1 MDVYV
6 ESNFV
11 LELALLQEQQQS
23 CEKIV
28 ELCESGKI
36 QLVLPAYSL
45 VEPYWTLV
53 GTTNRRRKLRA
64 DLENEVS
71 QKLSRSE
78 QYREHVEAIQRITG
92 FLVRSGQ
99 DENKSLWNTQ
109 SRLLNIA
116 EVIPL
121 SSAVLSAAM
130 EYQAHHDL
138 TFQDSIVYVSVLNHL
153 SASTAT
159 SKCFLNRDTDFDDPD
174 IENTLRKLG
183 CAMRF
188 RFDDGYNFITSQLRR

>member
-11 LELALLQEQQQS
+11 LELTLLQEQQQS

-45 VEPYWTLV
+45 VEPYLTLA
-53 GTTNRRRKLRA
+53 GTTNRRRKLST

-78 QYREHVEAIQRITG
+78 PYREHVEAIQRITG

-99 DENKSLWNTQ
+99 DEKKSLWNTQ

-116 EVIPL
+116 EIIPL
-121 SSAVLSAAM
+121 SSAVLSSAIA
-130 EYQAHHDL
+130 YQADHDL
-138 TFQDSIVYVSVLNHL
+138 SFQDSIVYASVLNHL
-153 SASTAT
+153 STSTTT
-159 SKCFLNRDTDFDDPD
+159 SKSFLNRDTDFDDPD
-174 IENTLRKLG
+174 IEDTLRRFG
-183 CAMRF
+183 CKMLF
-188 RFDDGYNFITSQLRR
+188 RFDTGYNYINSQLGS